1 MTCVDWFNR
10 LVAPSLVFGE
20 AICFHDRME
29 RKTKARTAVL
39 VESQQTIAKQNFPE
53 TSDIGLAGTS
63 ETNSAQVKRFV
74 KKI

>member
-1 MTCVDWFNR
+1 
-10 LVAPSLVFGE
+10 
-20 AICFHDRME
+20 ME